1 MAEEFAPGVF
11 TLGYDS
17 FSGEMSKMH
26 VDTDGKMH
34 FTNETQIDAI
44 AEENIA
50 IRNDVS
56 RTTKSG
62 DMVRVAR
69 IPMAVHLDLLQR
81 AILRDTIAMRR
92 WLKSEEAAPYKT
104 HWMNG

>member
-17 FSGEMSKMH
+17 FSGELSKMH

-34 FTNETQIDAI
+34 FTSETQIDEI
-44 AEENIA
+44 AEANISE
-50 IRNDVS
+50 RNDVS

-69 IPMAVHLDLLQR
+69 IPMSVHLDLMQR
-81 AILRDTIAMRR
+81 GILRDNIAMRR
-92 WLKSEEAAPYKT
+92 WLRSPEAAPYKT

>member
-11 TLGYDS
+11 TLGYDN
-17 FSGEMSKMH
+17 FTGELAKMH
-26 VDTDGKMH
+26 VDTDGNMH
-34 FTNETQIDAI
+34 FTNETQIDEI

-56 RTTKSG
+56 RTAKSG

-69 IPMAVHLDLLQR
+69 IPMAVHFDLMQR
-81 AILRDTIAMRR
+81 GILRDNIAMRR

>member
-1 MAEEFAPGVF
+1 
-11 TLGYDS
+11 
-17 FSGEMSKMH
+17 MH

-34 FTNETQIDAI
+34 FTSETQIDAI
-44 AEENIA
+44 AEANISE
-50 IRNDVS
+50 RNDIS

-69 IPMAVHLDLLQR
+69 IPMSVHLDLMQR
-81 AILRDTIAMRR
+81 GILRDNIAMRR

>member
-17 FSGEMSKMH
+17 FSGELSKMH

-34 FTNETQIDAI
+34 FTSETQIDAI
-44 AEENIA
+44 AEANINE
-50 IRNDVS
+50 RNDIS

-69 IPMAVHLDLLQR
+69 IPMSVHLDLMQR
-81 AILRDTIAMRR
+81 GILRDNIAMRR
-92 WLKSEEAAPYKT
+92 WLRSPEAAPYKT

>member
-11 TLGYDS
+11 TLGYDG
-17 FSGEMSKMH
+17 FTGEMSKMH

-34 FTNETQIDAI
+34 FTNETHIDAI

-56 RTTKSG
+56 RTTKSK

-69 IPMAVHLDLLQR
+69 IPMAVHLDLMQR
-81 AILRDTIAMRR
+81 GILRDNVAMRR